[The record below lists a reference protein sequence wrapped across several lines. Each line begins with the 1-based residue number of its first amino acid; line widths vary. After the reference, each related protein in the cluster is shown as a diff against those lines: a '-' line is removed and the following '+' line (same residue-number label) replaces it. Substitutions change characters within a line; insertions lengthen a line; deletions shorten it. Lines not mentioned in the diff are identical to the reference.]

1 MSHRLLFTQG
11 KAIKQLISRYLMS
24 SFSIFTNNEEI
35 TSIKGIKVPLYQGG
49 YNQKILY
56 ISGVAMRI
64 SKSQNSPVMEVA
76 GAIAGHLAQN
86 SDGLFRVKVTPP
98 GEIHIELIDSTLAA
112 WLHSLTVA
120 TKTGNLVNNF
130 FDDQLPTSL
139 NSLKVFTIQYAHA
152 RCYSLLRL
160 GHQEGIIKLDRTDIK
175 SFISVNPIPWL
186 NDDQKLRLNHP
197 DETFLIHQLVKV
209 VDDLVCADSSSINW
223 EKAGENLSQAFE
235 KFWCNCRIWGEVK
248 INSPALAQAR
258 LGLLIATQLVLRSV
272 LEDKLG
278 VVAPLEL

>member
-1 MSHRLLFTQG
+1 MSYRLQFERD
-11 KAIKQLISRYLMS
+11 KAIKQLINRYLVS
-24 SFSIFTNNEEI
+24 SFGIFTSNEEI

-76 GAIAGHLAQN
+76 GAIAGYLAQN
-86 SDGLFRVKVTPP
+86 SASLFRVKVTPP
-98 GEIHIELIDSTLAA
+98 GEIYIELIDSTLAA

-120 TKTGNLVNNF
+120 TKTRYLVNSF
-130 FDDQLPTSL
+130 LHDQSPTSL
-139 NSLKVFTIQYAHA
+139 NSLKIFTIQYAHA
-152 RCYSLLRL
+152 RCHSLIRL
-160 GHQEGIIKLDRTDIK
+160 GHQEGLIELDRTDIQ
-175 SFISVNPIPWL
+175 SFISVNSIPWL

>member
-1 MSHRLLFTQG
+1 V
-11 KAIKQLISRYLMS
+11 S
-24 SFSIFTNNEEI
+24 SFSIFTSNEEI

-56 ISGVAMRI
+56 ISGVAMKI

-248 INSPALAQAR
+248 INSPELAQAR

-278 VVAPLEL
+278 IIAPLEL

>member
-1 MSHRLLFTQG
+1 M
-11 KAIKQLISRYLMS
+11 
-24 SFSIFTNNEEI
+24 
-35 TSIKGIKVPLYQGG
+35 TSIKEIKVPLYKGG

-56 ISGVAMRI
+56 ISGVAMKI

-86 SDGLFRVKVTPP
+86 SDSLFRVKVTPP

-112 WLHSLTVA
+112 WLQSLIVA
-120 TKTGNLVNNF
+120 TKTGPLVNNF
-130 FDDQLPTSL
+130 FDHQLPTPL

-160 GHQEGIIKLDRTDIK
+160 GHQEGIIQLDKTDIK
-175 SFISVNPIPWL
+175 SFISVEPISWL
-186 NDDQKLRLNHP
+186 NSDQELRLNHP

-223 EKAGENLSQAFE
+223 ETAGVNLSQAFE

-278 VVAPLEL
+278 IIAPLEL

>member
-1 MSHRLLFTQG
+1 VSHRLPFTQS
-11 KAIKQLISRYLMS
+11 KAIKQLINRYLVS
-24 SFSIFTNNEEI
+24 SFSIFTSNEEI

-56 ISGVAMRI
+56 ISGVAMKI

-139 NSLKVFTIQYAHA
+139 NSLKVFTIQYAYA
-152 RCYSLLRL
+152 RCHSLLRL

-186 NDDQKLRLNHP
+186 NDEQKLRLNHP

>member
-11 KAIKQLISRYLMS
+11 KAIKQLINRYLVS
-24 SFSIFTNNEEI
+24 SFSIFTSNEEI

-56 ISGVAMRI
+56 ISGVAMKI

-152 RCYSLLRL
+152 RCHSLMRL

-186 NDDQKLRLNHP
+186 NDEQKLRLNHP

-209 VDDLVCADSSSINW
+209 VDDLGCADSSSINW

>member
-1 MSHRLLFTQG
+1 VSHRLPFTQS
-11 KAIKQLISRYLMS
+11 KAIKQLINRYLVS
-24 SFSIFTNNEEI
+24 SFSIFTSNEEI

-56 ISGVAMRI
+56 ISGVAMKI
-64 SKSQNSPVMEVA
+64 SKYQNSPVMEVA

-248 INSPALAQAR
+248 INSPELAQAR

-278 VVAPLEL
+278 IIAPLEL

>member
-1 MSHRLLFTQG
+1 MSHRLPFTQS
-11 KAIKQLISRYLMS
+11 KAIKQLINRYLVS
-24 SFSIFTNNEEI
+24 SFSIFTSNEEI

-56 ISGVAMRI
+56 ISGVAMKI

-86 SDGLFRVKVTPP
+86 SDGLFRVKVTSP

-248 INSPALAQAR
+248 INSPELAQAR

-278 VVAPLEL
+278 IIAPLEL

>member
-1 MSHRLLFTQG
+1 MSHRLPFTQS
-11 KAIKQLISRYLMS
+11 KAIKQLINRYLVS
-24 SFSIFTNNEEI
+24 SFSIFTSNEEI

-56 ISGVAMRI
+56 ISGVAMKI
-64 SKSQNSPVMEVA
+64 SKSHNSPVMEVA

>member
-1 MSHRLLFTQG
+1 MSHRLPFTQS
-11 KAIKQLISRYLMS
+11 KAIKQLINRYLVS
-24 SFSIFTNNEEI
+24 SFSIFTSNEEI

-56 ISGVAMRI
+56 ISGVAMKI
-64 SKSQNSPVMEVA
+64 SKYQNSPVMEVA

-248 INSPALAQAR
+248 INSPELAQAR

-278 VVAPLEL
+278 IIAPLEL

>member
-1 MSHRLLFTQG
+1 MSHKLPFTQG
-11 KAIKQLISRYLMS
+11 KAIKQLINRYLVS
-24 SFSIFTNNEEI
+24 SFSIFTSNEEI

>member
-1 MSHRLLFTQG
+1 MSHRLPFTQS
-11 KAIKQLISRYLMS
+11 KAIKQLINRYLVS
-24 SFSIFTNNEEI
+24 SFSIFTSNEEI

-56 ISGVAMRI
+56 ISGVAMKI

-139 NSLKVFTIQYAHA
+139 NSLKVFTIQYAYA
-152 RCYSLLRL
+152 RCHSLLRL

-186 NDDQKLRLNHP
+186 NDEQKLRLNHP

>member
-1 MSHRLLFTQG
+1 V
-11 KAIKQLISRYLMS
+11 S
-24 SFSIFTNNEEI
+24 SFSIFTSNEEI

-56 ISGVAMRI
+56 ISGVAMKI

-152 RCYSLLRL
+152 RCHSLMRL

-186 NDDQKLRLNHP
+186 NDEQKLRLNHP

-209 VDDLVCADSSSINW
+209 VDDLGCADSSSINW

>member
-1 MSHRLLFTQG
+1 MSHRLPFTQS
-11 KAIKQLISRYLMS
+11 KAIKQLINRYLVS
-24 SFSIFTNNEEI
+24 SFSIFTSNEEI

-56 ISGVAMRI
+56 ISGVAMKI
-64 SKSQNSPVMEVA
+64 SKYRNSPVMEVA

-139 NSLKVFTIQYAHA
+139 NSLKVFTIQYAHT
-152 RCYSLLRL
+152 RCCSLLRL

-175 SFISVNPIPWL
+175 NFISVNPIPWL
-186 NDDQKLRLNHP
+186 NDEQKLRLNHP

>member
-1 MSHRLLFTQG
+1 MSHRLPFTQS
-11 KAIKQLISRYLMS
+11 KAIKQLINRYLVS
-24 SFSIFTNNEEI
+24 SFSIFTSNEEI

-56 ISGVAMRI
+56 ISGVAMKI

-152 RCYSLLRL
+152 RCYFLLRL

-248 INSPALAQAR
+248 INSPELAQAR

-278 VVAPLEL
+278 IIAPLEL